1 MVSRR
6 EVLVLGSTLLLSACG
21 GGGGGAGVGDG
32 SGPPGI
38 PAGGAGPDGVP
49 MVGWSRS
56 LHASGDVQAG
66 ASDQPSV
73 LTSSLALRLGWG
85 APPSAAQQDV
95 LPTARSYIPP
105 AAAPGFSVA
114 IWARNRGPRTLTF
127 RFRLFDSTGARQVS
141 WNCAVDPLD
150 RWILL
155 TMSPS
160 QHGMASWN
168 FGQDAIGAVRV
179 EQQDDT
185 PEGPWQPG
193 DYLLL
198 GDVYVDVPGQA
209 LFLITFDDGFD
220 SQRNPAPPL
229 LSSPANHVTRS
240 DNGVFLTVGTHTVV
254 IGDAIVFPGPAP
266 TGLLPSTPY
275 WVRTIPAANA
285 FTLATDATLMVG
297 VASSGFVGDCAFE
310 FANNPLGSGQRIVES
325 YGFKGSMFLVPGW
338 LGTTGVYG
346 YSRRPNKFMTAA
358 DALAMHA
365 QGWSV
370 GSHSFSHP
378 SSAENAGLRLL
389 GPYGYFLSDPVDFM
403 PAQYLRAWGLDA
415 SFRRRAIRADAGSNV
430 VTFENPHR
438 FLLNMPIT
446 FVDAAP
452 PGFVP
457 GMTYYC
463 QSIGTPVTATFA
475 SDQGS
480 LNATVAVTTGWT
492 GLANYRY
499 PGAALDDSAI
509 YQDIMAGIAGLE
521 ALGIPTGTRF
531 FALPQGAADIY
542 VRSACI
548 RAGLQWVRG
557 ASDHAHTIAAGY
569 PTGGGLSNIS
579 NVPGG
584 WLAQPDS
591 IETDNINDPPIGTII
606 SYIDDAIAQRACGC
620 SYHHAVAGATVANL
634 DSTCASLRLREDR
647 GLVKVVTLDEMAAL
661 LGRPR

>member
-6 EVLVLGSTLLLSACG
+6 EVLVLGGTLLLSACG
-21 GGGGGAGVGDG
+21 GSGSGRSGAPAGV
-32 SGPPGI
+32 
-38 PAGGAGPDGVP
+38 AGPYGVP
-49 MVGWSRS
+49 VASWSGS
-56 LHASGDVQAG
+56 LHANGDVQLSPG
-66 ASDQPSV
+66 DQPSAQA
-73 LTSSLALRLGWG
+73 SNLALRLGWG
-85 APPSAAQQDV
+85 TPSSAAQQDV
-95 LPTARSYIPP
+95 LPAARSYIPP
-105 AAAPGFSVA
+105 TAAPGFSVA
-114 IWARNRGPRTLTF
+114 IWARNRGARTLTF
-127 RFRLFDSTGARQVS
+127 RLRLFDSSGGRQVS
-141 WNCAVDPLD
+141 WDCAVDPLD

-160 QHGMASWN
+160 QHAFANWE
-168 FGQDAIGAVRV
+168 FGQDAMGAVRV

-193 DYLLL
+193 DYLLF
-198 GDVYVDVPGQA
+198 GEVYVDVPGQA

-229 LSSPANHVTRS
+229 PNSPSNHVTRT
-240 DNGVFLTVGTHTVV
+240 DNGVFFTVGMHTVV
-254 IGDAIVFPGPAP
+254 VGDAIVFPGPAP
-266 TGLLPSTPY
+266 GGLLPSTPY
-275 WVRTIPAANA
+275 WIRTIPAPDA
-285 FTLATDATLMVG
+285 FTLAPDATLATG
-297 VASSGFVGDCAFE
+297 VASSGFVGDAAFE
-310 FANNPLGSGQRIVES
+310 FANNPAGSGQQIVES

-338 LGTTGVYG
+338 LGTTGIYG
-346 YSRRPNKFMTAA
+346 YSRRPNKFMSVA

-389 GPYGYFLSDPVDFM
+389 GPYGYFLSDPVDFL
-403 PAQYLRAWGLDA
+403 PAQYVRAWGLDA
-415 SFRRRAIRADAGSNV
+415 SFRRRAIRADAGVNV

-438 FLLNMPIT
+438 FLVNMPIT

-463 QSIGTPVTATFA
+463 QSIGSPVSATFA

-480 LNATVAVTTGWT
+480 LNATVAVTAGWT
-492 GLANYRY
+492 GLASYRY
-499 PGAALDDSAI
+499 PGATLDDSAI
-509 YQDIMAGIAGLE
+509 YQDIIAGIAGLE

-542 VRSACI
+542 VRSACL

-557 ASDHAHTIAAGY
+557 ASDHAHTIATGY
-569 PTGGGLSNIS
+569 PTGGGLSDIP

-584 WLAQPDS
+584 WLTQPDS
-591 IETDNINDPPIGTII
+591 IETDNFSDPSIGAITG
-606 SYIDDAIAQRACGC
+606 YIDDGITQRACGC

-634 DSTCASLRLREDR
+634 DGTCASLRARAER

-661 LGRPR
+661 LGRHLI